1 MISPRAGELAS
12 VSDWA
17 TNSFLTTLTTH
28 RAWIGGY
35 KDQSQWKWSDK
46 TVWNFEN
53 WAPNQPDNTWNVE
66 DSLVFNFAT
75 NRYGTGQWNDAKGL
89 DAKEFICQYQGE
101 GIINN

>member
-1 MISPRAGELAS
+1 MISPGAGELAS

-35 KDQSQWKWSDK
+35 KDQNQWKWSDK

-53 WAPNQPDNTWNVE
+53 WAPNQPDNTFGNE
-66 DSLVFNFAT
+66 GSLVFNWRAWDPH
-75 NRYGTGQWNDAKGL
+75 GKGKWNDANSVNP
-89 DAKEFICQYQGE
+89 KEFICQYQGQ
-101 GIINN
+101 GTF